1 MQSLI
6 PIIIIIVY
14 STMLSI
20 VFKKRIE
27 QTIPISVVEIVLVIY
42 LTGMFNNLKLG
53 VQIIEVMAIFQIA
66 IILYLLIKEK
76 DTCKIKENTK
86 RILTPRTCCVY
97 NFIYSFISYK

>member
-6 PIIIIIVY
+6 PIIIIITY
-14 STMLSI
+14 SIMLSI
-20 VFKKRIE
+20 TFKKRIE

-42 LTGMFNNLKLG
+42 LAGIFNNLKLG

-76 DTCKIKENTK
+76 DTNKIKEQAK
-86 RILTPRTCCVY
+86 RILTPRAFGIY
-97 NFIYSFISYK
+97 HFIYCFICYK